1 MYPDES
7 TLKLWE
13 GFRDPNVRARVL
25 GCAEG
30 LAGRGFPVVAVPTIS
45 EANRAIVGRVG
56 SGRTVYYWGTTL
68 EELGML
74 ETLHSRGNPV
84 RSSLPLARGAPRLGW
99 RTRRIG
105 AGDVYMTSVCAVT
118 IDGILVE
125 PSPEGLQVFQQG
137 SMPGMVFVVAG
148 YNKIVDDLDEG
159 LRRSRDIC
167 IPQCAR
173 LLGLDLKCGKS
184 GRCVECESPDPICSV
199 TTVITRKPSK
209 PDMLVVIV
217 GERLGY

>member
-13 GFRDPNVRARVL
+13 GFRDSNVRSRVL

-30 LAGRGFPVVAVPTIS
+30 LVGRGFPVIAVPTIS
-45 EANRAIVGRVG
+45 ETNRSIAGRITA
-56 SGRTVYYWGTTL
+56 GRTVYYWGPTL
-68 EELGML
+68 EELGVL
-74 ETLHSRGNPV
+74 ETLHARGNPV
-84 RSSLPLARGAPRLGW
+84 KSSLPLVRGARRLGG
-99 RTRRIG
+99 RQKHLG
-105 AGDVYMTSVCAVT
+105 EGDVYMTSVCAIT
-118 IDGILVE
+118 MDGILIE
-125 PSPEGLQVFQQG
+125 PSPAGVQVFRG
-137 SMPGMVFVVAG
+137 EPMPRMVFVVAG

-173 LLGLDLKCGKS
+173 LLGLDLTCVKS

-199 TTVITRKPSK
+199 TTVVTRKPSR